1 MKKVK
6 QAKLFLFI
14 FLLIATVSSQ
24 AQVGIGTA
32 TPAASAQLDV
42 SSTTKG
48 FLPPRMTTVQR
59 NAISSPAAGL
69 IIYNTDCNAFNYWN
83 GTAWVPFPSNA
94 NAPATAGSITGS
106 LTPCQNATGIAYS
119 IAAVPGATSYN
130 WTVPPGTTVASGQGT
145 ASITLN
151 IGTTNGNVCVTASN
165 ACGTSAPSCI
175 TITLTPATPAQPS
188 GITGTNPVCQGN
200 NGVAYSVT
208 NVAGV
213 TYTWSYSGTGYTQ
226 ASGSTTNSITANFS
240 ASATS
245 GTLTVTPGNACGNGT
260 AQTLA
265 ITVIATPT
273 TANAGADINPACG
286 ATTATLAGNTPSVG
300 TGVWSVVSGTATITT
315 PGSPTSGVT
324 GLALGYTA
332 TLRWTISNSPCTAS
346 TDDVLITASC
356 CTVTSITAGST
367 TFGASVPC
375 NSTSN
380 VITLNKPAGVASGN
394 VLIAAITQGNSA
406 ITPPSGWIL
415 ISSYNGWSP
424 SYVYYKVAGVSEP
437 ANYTWTF
444 SPGVV
449 SSGVITNFTGT
460 FCSSPVSVS
469 SVAVTSV
476 YTASSVTTG
485 TANQM
490 LVAIFSSGSGLNTW
504 STPAGMT
511 AGYSG
516 GQNCSSTAI
525 FYGIQAAAGASGPKT
540 GTTSI
545 AGTGIAYLIAL
556 Q

>member
-1 MKKVK
+1 MKK
-6 QAKLFLFI
+6 I
-14 FLLIATVSSQ
+14 IACIIIVLSCMEIT
-24 AQVGIGTA
+24 AQNVGIGIS
-32 TPAASAQLDV
+32 TPNASAALDV
-42 SSTTKG
+42 TSSSKG
-48 FLPPRMTTVQR
+48 FLTPRMTTAQR
-59 NAISSPAAGL
+59 SAISSPAAGL

-83 GTAWVPFPSNA
+83 GTAWIPFPSNA
-94 NAPATAGSITGS
+94 NAPATPGSITGN
-106 LTPCQNATGIAYS
+106 LTPCQNTTGIAYS
-119 IAAVPGATSYN
+119 VAAVPGATSYN

-151 IGTTNGNVCVTASN
+151 IGTTNGNVCITASN

-175 TITLTPATPAQPS
+175 AITLSPTTPAQPS
-188 GITGTNPVCQGN
+188 VITGTNLLCQGN
-200 NGVAYSVT
+200 NAVAYSVV

-213 TYTWSYSGTGYTQ
+213 NYAWSYSGTGYTQ

-245 GTLTVTPGNACGNGT
+245 GTLPVTPSNACGNGT

-265 ITVIATPT
+265 ITAIATPT
-273 TANAGADINPACG
+273 TANAGADINLACG
-286 ATTATLAGNTPSVG
+286 VTTATLAGNTPTVG
-300 TGVWSVVSGTATITT
+300 TGIWSVVSGTATITN

-324 GLALGYTA
+324 GLALGHTA

-346 TDDVLITASC
+346 TDDVFITASC
-356 CTVTSITAGST
+356 CTLSNITAGST

-375 NSTSN
+375 NFTSN
-380 VITLNKPAGVASGN
+380 VIALNKPAGVTSGN
-394 VLIAAITQGNSA
+394 VLIAAITHNAAGNI

-415 ISSYNGWSP
+415 ISSYSNWSP
-424 SYVYYKVAGVSEP
+424 SYVYYKVAGASEP

-444 SPGVV
+444 SAGDIA
-449 SSGVITNFTGT
+449 SGVITNFTGS
-460 FCSSPVSVS
+460 FCSSPVDVS
-469 SVAVTSV
+469 SVEVTSV

-490 LVAIFSSGSGLNTW
+490 LVVVFSGGGGLNTW

-511 AGYSG
+511 ADYSG

-525 FYGIQAAAGASGPKT
+525 FHEIQAAAGASGPKT
-540 GTTSI
+540 GIPSG

-556 Q
+556 H